1 MNYRLGKGELLRVLL
16 HAMVAEAGRD
26 LALESTFYRALH
38 AADQHRHS
46 RIGFVPPAERHRG
59 EDQRVLAR
67 RQALYQEAR
76 NRIPT
81 RWSGNTCN
89 WTLAGA
95 VTLNPERVQEPQSLK
110 GAA

>member
-1 MNYRLGKGELLRVLL
+1 RTLPVDA
-16 HAMVAEAGRD
+16 HD
-26 LALESTFYRALH
+26 LAPLE
-38 AADQHRHS
+38 
-46 RIGFVPPAERHRG
+46 V
-59 EDQRVLAR
+59 R